1 MAPRTIAGLAL
12 AASVTLACDDLTQ
25 KKPQTLST
33 IGDTVSALSAS
44 ARAPAGG
51 SVLAP
56 VETRSV
62 SDPDAL
68 PGERSVRLFGR
79 GVNRQRQI
87 RV

>member
-1 MAPRTIAGLAL
+1 MAPRTLAGLVL
-12 AASVTLACDDLTQ
+12 AASLTMACDDLAQ
-25 KKPQTLST
+25 KKPQTIST
-33 IGDTVSALSAS
+33 IGDPVTALSAS

-62 SDPDAL
+62 SDSDAL